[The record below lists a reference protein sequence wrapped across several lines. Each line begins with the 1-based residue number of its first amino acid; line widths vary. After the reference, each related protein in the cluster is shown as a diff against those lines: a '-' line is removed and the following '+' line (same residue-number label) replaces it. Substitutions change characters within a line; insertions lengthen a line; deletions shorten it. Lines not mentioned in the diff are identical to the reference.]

1 MPDCYPVAAVR
12 HLIDADILYT
22 QHRFDN
28 AMCHYAFS
36 VECVLKAF
44 ASNPPTIHEIDRLQD
59 LVCVYTELLHPKFA
73 LLLGTG
79 KPPLALI
86 QDHPGRRYYS
96 DIAYTD
102 EEMRQ
107 AQQFTHS
114 LVDRLIDAELNG
126 QNDA

>member
-1 MPDCYPVAAVR
+1 MADCYPVAAVR
-12 HLIDADILYT
+12 HLTDADLLYE

-36 VECVLKAF
+36 AECVLKAL
-44 ASNPPTIHEIDRLQD
+44 ASSPPTSHGIERLQD
-59 LVCVYTELLHPKFA
+59 LVCAYTELLHPKFA

-79 KPPLALI
+79 NPPQALV
-86 QDHPGRRYYS
+86 QKHPERRYFS
-96 DIAYTD
+96 DIDYTD
-102 EEMRQ
+102 DQMQQ

-126 QNDA
+126 QNV

>member
-1 MPDCYPVAAVR
+1 M
-12 HLIDADILYT
+12 L
-22 QHRFDN
+22 
-28 AMCHYAFS
+28 
-36 VECVLKAF
+36 
-44 ASNPPTIHEIDRLQD
+44 
-59 LVCVYTELLHPKFA
+59 

-102 EEMRQ
+102 EEIRQ